1 MRYKLENIVAL
12 IEVVEAGSFSAAA
25 RRLNVAKSV
34 VSKRIADLEDTLRVR
49 LLNRSTRQVV
59 PTERGAAF
67 CERAKSLISQL
78 DDAVGEASEAD
89 GELSGRIRIAAPMS
103 FGNLHLTP
111 ILFGLLA
118 RHPRLEFAVD
128 LDDRFVDLVGR
139 GYDLGIR
146 IGRLADST
154 LVGRKLADSRRVTVC
169 SPAYA
174 GQCGLP
180 KTPDDLHDHACIG
193 YANVSTTHV
202 WQFRTPGGETLSVNV
217 SGRFV
222 GNNGEANRD
231 AAVAGLGI
239 CVLPRFLLCD
249 DLRAGALVE
258 VLPDFAP
265 VPDVIRA
272 VYPRTRHLPSRV
284 RALIDHLAKAF
295 ADPPWER

>member
-34 VSKRIADLEDTLRVR
+34 VSKRVADLEDSLRVR

-67 CERAKSLISQL
+67 CDRAKSLISQL
-78 DDAVGEASEAD
+78 DEAVGEASETD
-89 GELSGRIRIAAPMS
+89 GELSGRLRIAAPMS

-111 ILFGLLA
+111 VLFALMA
-118 RHPRLEFAVD
+118 RHPRLEIALD

-146 IGRLADST
+146 IGRLADSA
-154 LVGRKLADSRRVTVC
+154 LVGRKLAVSRRLTVC
-169 SPAYA
+169 SPDYA
-174 GQCGLP
+174 VRRGVP
-180 KTPDDLHDHACIG
+180 KTPAELRDHDCIG
-193 YANVSTTHV
+193 YANAATTHV
-202 WQFRTPGGETLSVNV
+202 WQFQTKAGETLSVHV
-217 SGRFV
+217 EGRFV
-222 GNNGEANRD
+222 GNNGEADRD
-231 AAVAGLGI
+231 AAIAGLGVS
-239 CVLPRFLLCD
+239 VLPRFLLCD
-249 DLRAGALVE
+249 ALRSGALIE
-258 VLPDFAP
+258 VLADFAP

-272 VYPRTRHLPSRV
+272 VYPRTRHLPRRV
-284 RALIDHLAKAF
+284 RALIDHLAEAF